1 MMQQI
6 SIYLTSII
14 LGIML
19 FFSFVVAP
27 VTFTALN
34 EENARKFIRK
44 IFPYYY
50 IVNLA
55 ISVLVLILFIILKIF
70 SLDFYLILSVTV
82 LDEENSRKFI
92 RKIFPYY
99 YNVNLVISF
108 LVLIFFVIQKTFS
121 LNFYLILTVA
131 ILFVLSNYILM
142 PLINKYK
149 DENQDKKFKYSH
161 FISVVINFIQMIL
174 LVIILI

>member
-1 MMQQI
+1 MLSQL
-6 SIYLTSII
+6 SSYLTSII

-27 VTFTALN
+27 ITFTVLN
-34 EENARKFIRK
+34 EE
-44 IFPYYY
+44 
-50 IVNLA
+50 
-55 ISVLVLILFIILKIF
+55 S
-70 SLDFYLILSVTV
+70 
-82 LDEENSRKFI
+82 SRKFI

-108 LVLIFFVIQKTFS
+108 LILICFIILEAFF

-131 ILFVLSNYILM
+131 ILFALSSYILM
-142 PLINKYK
+142 PLINKYR

-161 FISVVINFIQMIL
+161 FISVVINFIQIIL

>member
-1 MMQQI
+1 MLMPVTIKLECQI
-6 SIYLTSII
+6 QKILLKMITEISAYMVSMV

-27 VTFTALN
+27 VTFT
-34 EENARKFIRK
+34 
-44 IFPYYY
+44 
-50 IVNLA
+50 
-55 ISVLVLILFIILKIF
+55 
-70 SLDFYLILSVTV
+70 V
-82 LDEENSRKFI
+82 LDEESSRKFI

-99 YNVNLVISF
+99 YTLNLIVSF
-108 LVLIFFVIQKTFS
+108 LILIFFVIQKTFS

-131 ILFVLSNYILM
+131 ILFALSNYVLM

-161 FISVVINFIQMIL
+161 FISVMINFIQMIF

>member
-1 MMQQI
+1 MEQI

-55 ISVLVLILFIILKIF
+55 ISILVLICFIILKIF
-70 SLDFYLILSVTV
+70 SLDFYLILSVAALFAV
-82 LDEENSRKFI
+82 S
-92 RKIFPYY
+92 
-99 YNVNLVISF
+99 
-108 LVLIFFVIQKTFS
+108 
-121 LNFYLILTVA
+121 NF
-131 ILFVLSNYILM
+131 ILM
-142 PLINKYK
+142 PLINKYR
-149 DENQDKKFKYSH
+149 DEKQDNKFKYSH
-161 FISVVINFIQMIL
+161 FISVVINFIQMIF
-174 LVIILI
+174 LVIILF

>member
-1 MMQQI
+1 MLTLDTIKLECQIQKIFLKMISQI
-6 SIYLTSII
+6 STYMVSMV

-19 FFSFVVAP
+19 FFSFVIAP
-27 VTFTALN
+27 VTF
-34 EENARKFIRK
+34 
-44 IFPYYY
+44 
-50 IVNLA
+50 
-55 ISVLVLILFIILKIF
+55 
-70 SLDFYLILSVTV
+70 TV

-108 LVLIFFVIQKTFS
+108 LILIFYLILKTFS
-121 LNFYLILTVA
+121 LNFYLILAVV
-131 ILFVLSNYILM
+131 ILFTLSSYILM
-142 PLINKYK
+142 PLINKYR

-161 FISVVINFIQMIL
+161 FISVVINFIQMIF